1 MVPAARKSPA
11 WPKRAAQPHGGTS
24 DARPGLS
31 EPITFESYS
40 DKTEASPGK
49 EPTKFHV
56 VNAERKTKR
65 WPGRKPASAAV
76 KHEWGHPERPEHRPR
91 GPSPGGG
98 HRPDVA
104 PCPRG
109 RPYSLCL
116 QKFMISSRN
125 PLPPPPK
132 TEQLWAETCATTARG
147 RRCGPKPA
155 GLPLAGTGS
164 AAGRGLTPPRGVP
177 ERPGWGKKYRGQG
190 FLNGKQPSF
199 LFTVVQNVTRRCC
212 VEPSAVP
219 GLKRNA
225 FKRRG
230 GRKNGD
236 GDPKERPP
244 LARRHRSLRF
254 QNAPGRRGDRR
265 ERKRD
270 GATTLRPAQGTAEGL
285 RGRLALLPA
294 QSNGFSNRESKT
306 F

>member
-40 DKTEASPGK
+40 DKTEASPEK

-76 KHEWGHPERPEHRPR
+76 KRERGERGHPERPKHRPR
-91 GPSPGGG
+91 GPSPTGG

-125 PLPPPPK
+125 PLPPPP
-132 TEQLWAETCATTARG
+132 QNRAPLG
-147 RRCGPKPA
+147 RDACNNRAWP
-155 GLPLAGTGS
+155 
-164 AAGRGLTPPRGVP
+164 
-177 ERPGWGKKYRGQG
+177 
-190 FLNGKQPSF
+190 
-199 LFTVVQNVTRRCC
+199 
-212 VEPSAVP
+212 
-219 GLKRNA
+219 
-225 FKRRG
+225 
-230 GRKNGD
+230 
-236 GDPKERPP
+236 
-244 LARRHRSLRF
+244 
-254 QNAPGRRGDRR
+254 
-265 ERKRD
+265 
-270 GATTLRPAQGTAEGL
+270 TLRPQTRRFASSGDRERGGTGPDPAARCPRTAGLGKEIQRTRVSKRKTAQLFIYSHTKRHSALLRRAQRCARAETERFQKAGGKKK
-285 RGRLALLPA
+285 RGRGSERAPA
-294 QSNGFSNRESKT
+294 PRSAAPIAPVPKRARAARGSPRAQARRRHDATAGAGNGGGAARPPRAPPGTEQQVFKP
-306 F
+306 